1 MYGGYTEKGSRT
13 LQYQADVQMRVKFDK
28 AWNVGIE
35 GKEKQIGQ
43 QVHWLI
49 ESCALGS
56 PGMEID
62 SYIRY
67 GIGIDNT
74 YEAINLGCQLGLIA
88 KAGAWMTLD
97 FMQRHLKLLDSKEWD
112 DATIR
117 KVKTQG
123 AEKLYRLLLENP
135 LWVKVLEQEIKGL
148 LS

>member
-1 MYGGYTEKGSRT
+1 
-13 LQYQADVQMRVKFDK
+13 
-28 AWNVGIE
+28 
-35 GKEKQIGQ
+35 
-43 QVHWLI
+43 
-49 ESCALGS
+49 
-56 PGMEID
+56 MEID

-74 YEAINLGCQLGLIA
+74 YEAINLGCQLGLIL

-97 FMQRHLKLLDSKEWD
+97 FMQRHLKLLESKEWD

-123 AEKLYRLLLENP
+123 AEKLYRLLLDNP
-135 LWVKVLEQEIKGL
+135 AWVKILEQEIKGL